1 MELPAATGGVGDI
14 AYSVTDLPAGLSFDV
29 TTRTI
34 SGTPDAATD
43 EPVEVTY
50 TAADGTGASAML
62 TFSITVNAT
71 LTFDLVFFGTG
82 KLVLTASADASI
94 PEFAVGQSVN
104 AFTLPSAT
112 GGTEPLTYTL
122 SPDLPAGLSFDAAT
136 RTISGTPQSEGSPV
150 YIYTV
155 ADALGASVT
164 MQLQTRPAAFALATN
179 YPNPF
184 NPATTIQY
192 ALPQP
197 ADVQLT
203 VYNVVGQV
211 VRTLVAEHQSAGR
224 YLVAW
229 DATDDSGQSLSAGI
243 YFYRLQAGGEF
254 HAVKKML
261 LLK

>member
-1 MELPAATGGVGDI
+1 M
-14 AYSVTDLPAGLSFDV
+14 SDLPSGLSFDAA
-29 TTRTI
+29 TRTL
-34 SGTPDAATD
+34 SGTPDTATD
-43 EPVEVTY
+43 EPVEITY
-50 TAADGTGASAML
+50 TAADGTGASATL

-71 LTFDLVFFGTG
+71 LTFGDLAFFGTG
-82 KLVLTASADASI
+82 KLVPTASDAASI
-94 PEFAVGQSVN
+94 PEFAVGQPVA
-104 AFTLPSAT
+104 AFALPTAT

-122 SPDLPAGLSFDAAT
+122 SPELPAGLSFDAAT
-136 RTISGTPQSEGSPV
+136 RTISGTPQSEGSPL

-155 ADALGASVT
+155 TDALGATVAIP
-164 MQLQTRPAAFALATN
+164 LHTRPAAFSLSTN

-192 ALPQP
+192 ALPQS

-211 VRTLVAEHQSAGR
+211 VRTLVAEHQAAGR

-229 DATDDSGQSLSAGI
+229 DATNDNGQSLSAGI

-254 HAVKKML
+254 HAVRKML

>member
-1 MELPAATGGVGDI
+1 MGHTCKISENERCVTSSHPARARTFALP
-14 AYSVTDLPAGLSFDV
+14 P
-29 TTRTI
+29 
-34 SGTPDAATD
+34 
-43 EPVEVTY
+43 
-50 TAADGTGASAML
+50 
-62 TFSITVNAT
+62 
-71 LTFDLVFFGTG
+71 
-82 KLVLTASADASI
+82 
-94 PEFAVGQSVN
+94 
-104 AFTLPSAT
+104 AT
-112 GGTEPLTYTL
+112 GGTASLTYTL
-122 SPDLPAGLSFDAAT
+122 SPELPAGLSFDAVT
-136 RTISGTPQSEGSPV
+136 QTISGTPQSTGSPL

-155 ADALGASVT
+155 TDALGASVA
-164 MQLQTRPAAFALATN
+164 MPLHPRPAAFSLATN

-184 NPATTIQY
+184 NPATTIEY

-211 VRTLVAEHQSAGR
+211 VRTLVAEHQAAGR

-229 DATDDSGQSLSAGI
+229 DATNDNGHSLSAGI